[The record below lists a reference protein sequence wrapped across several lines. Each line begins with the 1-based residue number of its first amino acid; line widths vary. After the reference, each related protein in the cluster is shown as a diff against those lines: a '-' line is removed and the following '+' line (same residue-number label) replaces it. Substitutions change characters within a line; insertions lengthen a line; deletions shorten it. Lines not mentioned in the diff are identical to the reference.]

1 MPKSGWR
8 VEFTKP
14 SLKSLERLEKKI
26 SARILNRLEKLAEFE
41 NPLQQ
46 KDVRSLEGKLKG
58 YYRYRVGEYRI
69 IFELDTHQRRIGIL
83 AIITRQQAY

>member
-1 MPKSGWR
+1 MQEKGWL
-8 VEFTKP
+8 VEFSKP
-14 SLKSLERLEKKI
+14 ALKSLERLEKKI
-26 SARILNRLEKLAEFE
+26 SARILDRFEKLAECE

-46 KDVRSLEGKLKG
+46 KDIRSLEGKLKG

-83 AIITRQQAY
+83 AVVPRGKGY

>member
-1 MPKSGWR
+1 MQEKGWL

-83 AIITRQQAY
+83 AVVPRGKGY